1 MWQREHE
8 ALNAASSRTR
18 RTLVIP
24 CYSQRSDRK
33 DQAGQAVVCSSILRN
48 SGFLRSRAG
57 QRILRTLVVAGDVQA
72 SEVNGYVACVHL
84 RIATFDTLQEHI
96 EAAETVRLL

>member
-1 MWQREHE
+1 
-8 ALNAASSRTR
+8 
-18 RTLVIP
+18 
-24 CYSQRSDRK
+24 
-33 DQAGQAVVCSSILRN
+33 
-48 SGFLRSRAG
+48 
-57 QRILRTLVVAGDVQA
+57 LVVAGDVQA